1 MEIMLS
7 ALLFALVACITPGPN
22 NIMIMAS
29 GLNYGVRRT
38 MPHLLGISIGFP
50 AMFIGVGVGLGTL
63 FESFPALHGVVK
75 VLGISFL
82 LYLAYRIAT
91 TTTGPELQADSRPM
105 RFMEAVLFQWVNPKA
120 WVNCIG
126 AIAAFT
132 TVSGD
137 VLIQALWIALAFF
150 VVCFPSVSVWLISGA
165 ALSQWLHRPQ
175 QRRAFNLVMAFL
187 LALSVLPMVTT
198 EFGV

>member
-38 MPHLLGISIGFP
+38 LPHLLGISVGFP
-50 AMFIGVGVGLGTL
+50 AMFIGVGVGLGSL
-63 FESFPALHGVVK
+63 FEAYPGLHGVIK
-75 VLGISFL
+75 VAGISFL

-91 TTTGPELQADSRPM
+91 TSAEPELQADSRPM
-105 RFMEAVLFQWVNPKA
+105 RFFEAVLFQWVNPKA
-120 WVNCIG
+120 WVNCVG

-132 TVSGD
+132 TVNGD

-150 VVCFPSVSVWLISGA
+150 VVCFPSVSVWLLSGA
-165 ALSQWLHRPQ
+165 ALSQWLHRSG
-175 QRRAFNLVMAFL
+175 QRRTFNIVMASL
-187 LALSVLPMVTT
+187 LALSVLPMMSA
-198 EFGV
+198 GL